1 MVRIAK
7 KIDYEKLEEL
17 KKKIDDETYVRS
29 AIQAIAQDL
38 TKNLLEK
45 E

>member
-7 KIDYEKLEEL
+7 KIDYKKLEEL